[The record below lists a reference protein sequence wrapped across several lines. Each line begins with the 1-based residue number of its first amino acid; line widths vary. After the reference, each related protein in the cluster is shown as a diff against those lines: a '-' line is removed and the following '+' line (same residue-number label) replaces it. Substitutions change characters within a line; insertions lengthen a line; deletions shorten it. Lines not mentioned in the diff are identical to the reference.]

1 MYVFEKIHLVGL
13 LHRLD
18 VSTMAASIE
27 ARVPF
32 VDHRLVEFAFSI
44 PFKYKMKW
52 CEDRSKYNSRI
63 LMSDQISEKYD
74 TPKYLLKK
82 AFENKLPNEILY
94 RKKSGFPVPLD
105 DWLSGKFRKYTKN
118 ILSSRVA
125 KNRKI
130 YNIDNIKK
138 ILDSDSDKLRED
150 HRFAMKIWM
159 LVNLELFIGEYFD
172 E

>member
-1 MYVFEKIHLVGL
+1 
-13 LHRLD
+13 
-18 VSTMAASIE
+18 
-27 ARVPF
+27 
-32 VDHRLVEFAFSI
+32 VEFAFTI

-94 RKKSGFPVPLD
+94 RKKSGFPVPLN
-105 DWLSGKFRKYTKN
+105 DWLGGKFRKYTKN
-118 ILSSRVA
+118 ILLSRVA

-138 ILDSDSDKLRED
+138 ILDSDKLRED
-150 HRFAMKIWM
+150 HGFAMKIWM
-159 LVNLELFIGEYFD
+159 LVNLELFIREYFD